1 MVELDIPGQDG
12 MKLLGENIGCIM
24 AWRKRYIS
32 FDSESDSDDDDV
44 DGRGDLHPPTS
55 VPERNPNLPPQR
67 ESSPPRGTCPV
78 PPRDTSPLP
87 QRDTSPLPS
96 SQSEQSYSPPWKTRK
111 INSSNRIGLSQ
122 KEASKAPAKK
132 KIEW

>member
-12 MKLLGENIGCIM
+12 MKLLGENIGCIV

-32 FDSESDSDDDDV
+32 FDSESDSDDDDA

-55 VPERNPNLPPQR
+55 APKRNPNLPPQR
-67 ESSPPRGTCPV
+67 ESSPQT
-78 PPRDTSPLP
+78 DTSPLP